1 MFRVTMNSAVP
12 RLPFVIVGVAALVA
26 GVLLAVYSVRQDRE
40 FQRLIAAGDA
50 ALAGDRTF
58 EAIEAFSGAL
68 TLKRESMLA
77 YLKRGDAYRRQGELT
92 AALRDLRQAAALDPA
107 APRAAELLGDVNVGM
122 ERYER
127 AAEHYRAFIAL
138 DDRAPRVYYKLA
150 LTYYRNGQASM
161 AVEPLRQAVAIDA
174 RFAEAHYLLALCLR
188 EREQDAEALASL
200 NRAVEVS
207 PAFAAAREELADIHF
222 AAGRNQQAIQQLEAL
237 AALEPSRPE
246 RLVGVGLAYARL
258 GRTDAAILT
267 LGRAAERYPDA
278 PAVYTALGRVW
289 LEAAERRN
297 DRVALSKAV
306 EALQPSTAGS
316 GASSEALMLYGR
328 ALYLSGQYGAAERAL
343 QQAVARRPV
352 EPLAFRYLADSSERV
367 GHAAAAH
374 DALTRYVALAD
385 EDELDPGTPA
395 RLARLER
402 RVR

>member
-12 RLPFVIVGVAALVA
+12 RLPLVIVGVAALVA
-26 GVLLAVYSVRQDRE
+26 GMVLAVYSVRQDRE

-50 ALAGDRTF
+50 ALAADRTF

-200 NRAVEVS
+200 NRAVDVS

-402 RVR
+402 RSR

>member
-1 MFRVTMNSAVP
+1 MP

-26 GVLLAVYSVRQDRE
+26 GVVLAAYSVRQERE
-40 FQRLIAAGDA
+40 FERLIAAGDA
-50 ALAGDRTF
+50 ALADDRTF

-68 TLKRESMLA
+68 ALKRDSMLA
-77 YLKRGDAYRRQGELT
+77 HLKRGDTYRRRGELT
-92 AALRDLRQAAALDPA
+92 AALRDLRQAAALDPS
-107 APRAAELLGDVNVGM
+107 APLPAELLGDVNVGM

-174 RFAEAHYLLALCLR
+174 RFTEAHYLLGLCLR
-188 EREQDAEALASL
+188 ERDQGDEALASL
-200 NRAVEVS
+200 NRAVQVN
-207 PAFAAAREELADIHF
+207 PAFAAAREELADLYF
-222 AAGRNQQAIQQLEAL
+222 AAGRNPQAIEQLEAL

-246 RLVGVGLAYARL
+246 RLVSVGLAYARL

-289 LEAAERRN
+289 LETAEKRN

-306 EALQPSTAGS
+306 EALQPSTARS

-328 ALYLSGQYGAAERAL
+328 ALYLSGQYDAAERAL
-343 QQAVARRPV
+343 QQAVARQPV

-367 GHAAAAH
+367 GHAAQAH
-374 DALTRYVALAD
+374 DALTRYVALVD
-385 EDELDPGTPA
+385 EDDLDPATPA
-395 RLARLER
+395 RLVRLARR
-402 RVR
+402 R